1 VTQNRWWTLAA
12 LGALAVVGMYTAV
25 RSATGV
31 DACGN
36 PGVCVSSCAAP
47 ACCASDAKPTQ
58 DPPPKQH
65 FRFVLDNLNFRM
77 GSEGECKIKR
87 IEFEYK
93 GDGIEADVAKAALGA
108 GNAESSATKAEL
120 GELTKLLEKLL
131 EAQTGQKLGKPTCG
145 MLPTPAGSYYPMPV
159 APICGP
165 LPPCCPVHVPVTCPP
180 ACGTTLPSPHYLI
193 APACGAAP
201 CPAPAEKTQ
210 EKKSEKPAGSTEEA
224 DDGCD

>member
-47 ACCASDAKPTQ
+47 ACCAPEVKPTQ
-58 DPPPKQH
+58 YPPPKQH
-65 FRFVLDNLNFRM
+65 FRFALDNLNFRM

-108 GNAESSATKAEL
+108 GEPASPAEL
-120 GELTKLLEKLL
+120 GELTRLLEKLL
-131 EAQTGQKLGKPTCG
+131 EAQTGQKVGKPTCG
-145 MLPTPAGSYYPMPV
+145 MPVPVVSYCPV
-159 APICGP
+159 PVGP
-165 LPPCCPVHVPVTCPP
+165 LPSGCQVHGPMSCPP
-180 ACGTTLPSPHYLI
+180 PCGMTLPSPHYLI
-193 APACGAAP
+193 APACGAPP
-201 CPAPAEKTQ
+201 CPAPAEKTEKQ
-210 EKKSEKPAGSTEEA
+210 PKKSTEKKSEKPAGSTEEA
-224 DDGCD
+224 DDGCE